1 MAETILKAIP
11 EVKKMTVLEQIKKLD
26 EQRAQLL
33 GNAKIEALASAEKAV
48 ADLNSLGFSYRLVE
62 GDAAPAKKTKQTRQ
76 LDPTKPCSVCKFATE
91 PNHDARRHR
100 SQGEKKKPFTEKEL
114 AELGYKKK

>member
-1 MAETILKAIP
+1 MENGKP
-11 EVKKMTVLEQIKKLD
+11 EVKKMTVLEQIRKLD

-33 GNAKIEALASAEKAV
+33 GNAKTEALAAAEKAV
-48 ADLNSLGFSYRLVE
+48 ADLNSLGFSYALVE
-62 GDAAPAKKTKQTRQ
+62 GDSGPKGKKAKQTRQ
-76 LDPTKPCSVCKFATE
+76 LDPNKPCTVCKFATE

-114 AELGYKKK
+114 AEFGYKKK